1 MCLAEL
7 IMVEGRIAGAQGGG
21 AETLAQVLEG
31 EGEKLARGFRCFHF
45 LHLTVFVRRIF
56 FRHSLTDST
65 SILRILT
72 CLNHCRNV
80 QVKEVELLTLVG
92 PLVAAEEVVVEV
104 VVEVGAGLVTL
115 DRRTFLIPTALTSP
129 STSKLVLPSQTLES
143 HGGPS
148 RQLSKYSL
156 TI

>member
-1 MCLAEL
+1 
-7 IMVEGRIAGAQGGG
+7 MVEGRIAGAQGGG

-31 EGEKLARGFRCFHF
+31 EGEKLAKGFRCFHF
-45 LHLTVFVRRIF
+45 LHLTAFMRRII
-56 FRHSLTDST
+56 FRHSLIDST

-104 VVEVGAGLVTL
+104 GAGLGTL
-115 DRRTFLIPTALTSP
+115 DRRTFLIPTALTLP

>member
-1 MCLAEL
+1 M
-7 IMVEGRIAGAQGGG
+7 
-21 AETLAQVLEG
+21 LAQVLEG
-31 EGEKLARGFRCFHF
+31 EKLVKGF
-45 LHLTVFVRRIF
+45 
-56 FRHSLTDST
+56 
-65 SILRILT
+65 RILT

-104 VVEVGAGLVTL
+104 GAGLGTL

-143 HGGPS
+143 HGGRS
-148 RQLSKYSL
+148 QQLNKYSL